1 MHLGC
6 IQIIFGRRYVLW
18 SSDQQRLDHHPQ
30 ISIAPIQYKVS
41 RNILYDLT
49 VSRKIVHITTDIFKH
64 EKLLRQ

>member
-1 MHLGC
+1 M
-6 IQIIFGRRYVLW
+6 LW

-49 VSRKIVHITTDIFKH
+49 VSRKIVHSTTDIFKH